1 MGYVTPELGVR
12 YLNVKQDAYE
22 DSIGQRVDAVS
33 NDVLTGVFGIRI
45 KQDFFPNRGFSIR
58 PEVHVAATYDFV
70 QDDAVS
76 VVSLPNGS
84 VYQIEGE
91 NLDKFGLEAGAGLTL
106 DVGNR
111 LEMAVSYE
119 GKFRKDYTDHS
130 GLVNMKFKF

>member
-1 MGYVTPELGVR
+1 MLPQPMILFR
-12 YLNVKQDAYE
+12 MM
-22 DSIGQRVDAVS
+22 R
-33 NDVLTGVFGIRI
+33 FRW
-45 KQDFFPNRGFSIR
+45 F
-58 PEVHVAATYDFV
+58 
-70 QDDAVS
+70 
-76 VVSLPNGS
+76 PNGS